1 MRTRRARRTRL
12 THALVRRAF
21 TDLLKEKPIQRITVR
36 EVCQRAGINRS
47 TFYAHYTDLY
57 DLLHQM
63 EEDMLADFQQALA
76 PILDHGPEP
85 PSFLQVITEIYRC
98 LKRKRRCLHHP
109 FGGIWGQ
116 GLRYA
121 AAFPGVGKLSGSLF
135 QPSVGSYSRQ
145 LEYFYAFV
153 SSGHIGLLQKWL
165 EEGMTTSVEEMAKMA
180 QSIMLHGMDFL
191 QGIPSEED
199 LPVPAPL
206 AISSPKHFHFSL
218 RKEEHDEILRN
229 DLFPP

>member
-1 MRTRRARRTRL
+1 MNPRKRLPFPSTKQEDDTVMRTRRARRTRL

-98 LKRKRRCLHHP
+98 LKENADVCTILLGEYGDKAFATRLLSLGWESCLAAYSSHL
-109 FGGIWGQ
+109 WG
-116 GLRYA
+116 A
-121 AAFPGVGKLSGSLF
+121 TP
-135 QPSVGSYSRQ
+135 RQ

-199 LPVPAPL
+199 LPRSGTSGHLLP
-206 AISSPKHFHFSL
+206 
-218 RKEEHDEILRN
+218 
-229 DLFPP
+229 